1 MNSNWEIKKLKE
13 TELKTIKAP
22 LKSSL
27 VMGLESTTSRMNRLA
42 KLFIYTNE
50 FETIDNVIQQIE
62 KITPKDIQELANR
75 LFVRDNFVTTI
86 LKAKE

>member
-27 VMGLESTTSRMNRLA
+27 VMGLESTTSRMKRRRS
-42 KLFIYTNE
+42 KLFDFIWLKNHNE
-50 FETIDNVIQQIE
+50 
-62 KITPKDIQELANR
+62 R
-75 LFVRDNFVTTI
+75 
-86 LKAKE
+86 